1 MKSFPL
7 SDVPTIL
14 ANKTSG
20 GWLNGLGGSPYN
32 FIPSVGFSDIERFFV
47 DDDDVDRTFWVLSA
61 GGYGFSFNSQD
72 YGLHFQ
78 VMRIE
83 VPFTFRAGGY
93 NFPERL
99 YSPTILVQTL
109 MITDPEGYIEWENG
123 ADIEVAYRIP
133 DLSWIQFK
141 KDRVLTGRDFQPLGM
156 AIVNEN
162 DGCSIIS
169 DGWNPSIFGMD
180 PTLGTVTSPF
190 IR

>member
-1 MKSFPL
+1 M
-7 SDVPTIL
+7 
-14 ANKTSG
+14 
-20 GWLNGLGGSPYN
+20 
-32 FIPSVGFSDIERFFV
+32 ERFFK
-47 DDDDVDRTFWVLSA
+47 DDDAVDRTFWLLSA

-72 YGLHFQ
+72 YALHFQ
-78 VMRIE
+78 VQLIE
-83 VPFTFRAGGY
+83 VPFTFRAGGP
-93 NFPERL
+93 NFPTAQRF
-99 YSPTILVQTL
+99 YSPTVIVQTL

-169 DGWNPSIFGMD
+169 DGWNPSIFSMD